1 MHIPDGYLSPETCAV
16 GAAVMVPSWSAAGRR
31 VRRTVKS
38 RYVPLLAIG
47 AAYAFLVMM
56 LNVPIPDGTTAH
68 AVGAVLIAVI
78 LGPWAAVIGVSTALA
93 IQALFFGDGGVL
105 AYGVNC
111 FNMAFVMTTVG
122 YFLVYKPLTR
132 YVSLTSARR
141 AFAAALGGYVGI
153 CTAALCCG
161 IELGLQP
168 ALFHNAHGQPLY
180 APYHLAQSVP
190 AMLLA
195 HLTLA
200 GGVEFALTLG
210 VVAYLQR
217 ANLPILRI
225 NHGSVPETDA
235 EIVIAPR
242 RVRWWWAL
250 LPIAVMGLTTPL
262 GLLYNSGA
270 YGEDNPK
277 ADTAKFLHRN
287 HLTAIPAG
295 LNHYA
300 NFWHHALFN
309 GYDFSHDKHPSVG
322 YVVSAFFG
330 AAVISAA
337 LLAIFGVVRLVR
349 RTRGL
354 SEENEAELQAVGT

>member
-1 MHIPDGYLSPETCAV
+1 M
-16 GAAVMVPSWSAAGRR
+16 AG
-31 VRRTVKS
+31 
-38 RYVPLLAIG
+38 
-47 AAYAFLVMM
+47 
-56 LNVPIPDGTTAH
+56 
-68 AVGAVLIAVI
+68 
-78 LGPWAAVIGVSTALA
+78 
-93 IQALFFGDGGVL
+93 
-105 AYGVNC
+105 
-111 FNMAFVMTTVG
+111 
-122 YFLVYKPLTR
+122 
-132 YVSLTSARR
+132 
-141 AFAAALGGYVGI
+141 
-153 CTAALCCG
+153 
-161 IELGLQP
+161 
-168 ALFHNAHGQPLY
+168 
-180 APYHLAQSVP
+180 
-190 AMLLA
+190 
-195 HLTLA
+195 
-200 GGVEFALTLG
+200 
-210 VVAYLQR
+210 
-217 ANLPILRI
+217 
-225 NHGSVPETDA
+225 TDA